1 MSELSRKKSIIAFF
15 LTAVLIF
22 TSAMG
27 VSAMNLHFSDVGETH
42 RASEEINTLR
52 ELGYIEGFSDG
63 SFRPDH
69 NITRGQVALIM
80 ARSLGLMNVSGHHG
94 ETGFNDIPPT
104 SRYFEAT
111 NALKNEGIIEGFSDG
126 SFRPDHPITRGE
138 MANIIVEAYDL
149 QRTSETFS
157 FSDQGVST
165 RDAVQT
171 LYDEGITE
179 GVSETM
185 FGTFSN
191 LKRSDFAIF
200 VFRAMQEDP
209 ITVESI
215 VFNEAGD
222 QFAITFSDLPAGAEV
237 ANLDQAGILSVLEAL
252 DLLDTVMIEFNG
264 ADITAAA
271 LEILD
276 LSTGSDPLDGLT
288 LTVDHVNLN
297 DLPDAAEGDEVTLT
311 IGGTSGVYTILPDPI
326 TVESIVFNEAGD
338 QFAIT
343 FSDLPAGAEVANLD
357 QAGILSVL
365 EALDLL
371 DTVMIEFNGADITAA
386 ALEILDLSTGS
397 DPLDGL
403 TLTVDHVNLNDLP
416 DAAEGDEVTL
426 TIGGTS
432 GVYTIL
438 PDPITVESIVF
449 NEAGDQFAI
458 TFSDLPAGAEVAN
471 LDQAGI
477 LSVLEAL
484 DLLDTVMIEFNG
496 ADITAAA
503 LEILDL
509 STGSDP
515 LDGLTLTVD
524 HVNLNDLPDA
534 TTGDEVRLTIG
545 TEIGTY
551 IIL

>member
-1 MSELSRKKSIIAFF
+1 
-15 LTAVLIF
+15 
-22 TSAMG
+22 
-27 VSAMNLHFSDVGETH
+27 
-42 RASEEINTLR
+42 
-52 ELGYIEGFSDG
+52 
-63 SFRPDH
+63 
-69 NITRGQVALIM
+69 M